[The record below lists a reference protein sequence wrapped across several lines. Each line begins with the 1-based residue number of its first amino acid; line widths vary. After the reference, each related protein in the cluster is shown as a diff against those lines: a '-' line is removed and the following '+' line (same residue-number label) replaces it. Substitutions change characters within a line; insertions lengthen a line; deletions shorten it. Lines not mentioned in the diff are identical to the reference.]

1 METLL
6 NILDQAPKNVL
17 KNLDF
22 IVVGPGNNENNQM
35 TQHMIGGHPI
45 TITQERLSEVEI
57 KRQKSFVRDYISAKE
72 KLSNELNSVGIKPA
86 SILPSDVFYKV
97 LSECNL
103 IRFEELGENGEQY
116 FDFHQLHFPFA
127 KPLFFIS
134 LIEDARFDNLQKSIP
149 VLLDKNRFYYSSL
162 FCTGAYLPPFE
173 PYHLS
178 WGNSEDNFFI
188 FFPENGDN
196 EASCKGFVYY
206 ACMPGIISHLKNLER
221 NQDFE
226 SKIFDFESLKDVNN
240 FWKLFFKNGFKDSEI
255 RNYKSYSRAK
265 VKVTFPEIPKD
276 LQEMLLRSHEGLPHW
291 KLYTAATPG
300 AFKITNSRGLDIL
313 DYMKFVAI
321 PTWKKVYERVN
332 QKYEFLKST
341 NTLDEYLMSHQKD
354 EDPIF
359 YYIVKN
365 TFNGVEYSHAVVFGQ
380 YGDFP
385 DEKKAFEV
393 SKVYSKAYEGSFQN

>member
-1 METLL
+1 
-6 NILDQAPKNVL
+6 
-17 KNLDF
+17 
-22 IVVGPGNNENNQM
+22 
-35 TQHMIGGHPI
+35 MI
-45 TITQERLSEVEI
+45 
-57 KRQKSFVRDYISAKE
+57 
-72 KLSNELNSVGIKPA
+72 
-86 SILPSDVFYKV
+86 
-97 LSECNL
+97 
-103 IRFEELGENGEQY
+103 
-116 FDFHQLHFPFA
+116 
-127 KPLFFIS
+127 
-134 LIEDARFDNLQKSIP
+134 
-149 VLLDKNRFYYSSL
+149 
-162 FCTGAYLPPFE
+162 
-173 PYHLS
+173 
-178 WGNSEDNFFI
+178 
-188 FFPENGDN
+188 
-196 EASCKGFVYY
+196 
-206 ACMPGIISHLKNLER
+206 
-221 NQDFE
+221 
-226 SKIFDFESLKDVNN
+226 LKDVNN

-313 DYMKFVAI
+313 DYMKLVAI

-341 NTLDEYLMSHQKD
+341 NTLDEYLVSHQKD
-354 EDPIF
+354 DDPIF